1 MNTNNSAVIQITRPS
16 RSPDREADERFFHF
30 KNVDQPFE
38 NGRVVGNVTC
48 FTRRDKV
55 SGQAYA
61 SFAECDE
68 RDQFNKRTG
77 RTVARRKW
85 FAAPQKRMFIEDSE
99 LSYEGLLN
107 KWTTEY
113 TG

>member
-1 MNTNNSAVIQITRPS
+1 MNAVVIQSNKHPTRS
-16 RSPDREADERFFHF
+16 TDREADERFFHF

-55 SGQAYA
+55 TGKAYA

-85 FAAPQKRMFIEDSE
+85 FSSPEKRMEVDDAN
-99 LSYEGLLN
+99 LNYEKLFGLWLE
-107 KWTTEY
+107 EY